1 MKPSQAEDVG
11 VELSTQNLKKNTT
24 PFVFLYREKYT
35 DPL

>member
-1 MKPSQAEDVG
+1 MKPSQEEDVE
-11 VELSTQNLKKNTT
+11 VELTTQNLKKI